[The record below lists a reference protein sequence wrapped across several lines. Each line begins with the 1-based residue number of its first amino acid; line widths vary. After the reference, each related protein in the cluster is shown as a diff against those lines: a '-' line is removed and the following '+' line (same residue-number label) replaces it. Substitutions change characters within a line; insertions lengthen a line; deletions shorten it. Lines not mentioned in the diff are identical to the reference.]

1 VSILYYFHTL
11 RYLTLKQILY
21 QILRRIYKPHIRSV
35 DIIPDKSP
43 ISSKFCMP
51 IEKDISIINYGE
63 FVFYGEFGNL
73 KDIGWEGSR
82 KEKLWRYNQHYFDDL
97 NAKNAS
103 RRKNIHIKHF
113 NNWILNCSNSRNF
126 GWDPYPLSLRI
137 VNWIKWDIKN
147 SYFSETLQNS
157 LYNQCRSLEQK
168 IEYHIS
174 GNHVFANAKALI
186 FAGCYFEGKKS
197 DKWLCKGYKILAH
210 EINVQIL
217 NDGGH
222 YELSPMYHAII
233 LEDVLDLLN
242 ILRAYKPKNSNS
254 TIKLLE
260 DVVLKMIMWLR
271 SMTFEDGGVSCFN
284 DSATN
289 ISASTCNILE
299 YAKRL
304 GFLNVKAQTTPDLFF
319 RHLKDSGYISTKNNK
334 FQLILDVAKLGPD
347 HLLAHA
353 HADSLSFELS
363 LGKQRVIVNSGTS
376 CYGFSVRRAFERTT
390 RAHNTVEIND
400 VSSSE
405 VWSSFRVARRAYP
418 TGLQIKNLQ
427 NNLSIKCSHTGYHWL
442 LGSPKHTRSW
452 LVDNKS
458 IIIKDEVSGKCDNAV
473 SRLIFHCNIKIK
485 QINDQIY
492 VLKIPNKKELTLQVN
507 KGLSSLVKWKHTDR
521 FGCLSDTTCLEIN
534 LVNGMSLVE
543 IK

>member
-1 VSILYYFHTL
+1 MSILYYFHTL
-11 RYLTLKQILY
+11 RYLTLKQIFY
-21 QILRRIYKPHIRSV
+21 QILRRLYKPHIRFI
-35 DIIPDKSP
+35 DIIPDICT
-43 ISSKFCMP
+43 ISSKFCTP
-51 IEKDISIINYGE
+51 IEKDISIINYGL

-73 KDIGWEGSR
+73 KDIGWEGSE

-103 RRKNIHIKHF
+103 HRKKIHIKLF
-113 NNWILNCSNSRNF
+113 NNWILDSSSGKNI

-147 SYFSETLQNS
+147 SYFSKTLQNS
-157 LYNQCRSLEQK
+157 LFNQCRSLEKK

-174 GNHVFANAKALI
+174 GNHIFANAKALI

-197 DKWLCKGYKILAH
+197 DRWLNKGFKILIH
-210 EINVQIL
+210 ELNVQIL
-217 NDGGH
+217 DDGGH
-222 YELSPMYHAII
+222 YELSPMYHAIF

-242 ILRAYKPKNSNS
+242 ILRAYKPKNSDS
-254 TIKLLE
+254 IIKLLE
-260 DVVLKMIMWLR
+260 DAVLKMIMWLR
-271 SMTFEDGGVSCFN
+271 FMTFEDGGVSCFN

-289 ISASTCNILE
+289 ISASTSNILE

-304 GFLNVKAQTTPDLFF
+304 GFLDAKTQITSNLFF
-319 RHLKDSGYISTKNNK
+319 RHLKDSGYISTKNDK
-334 FQLILDVAKLGPD
+334 FQLILDVARLGPD

-363 LGKQRVIVNSGTS
+363 LGTQRVIVNSGTS
-376 CYGFSVRRAFERTT
+376 CYGSSVRRAFERST
-390 RAHNTVEIND
+390 RAHNTVEING

-418 TGLQIKNLQ
+418 TDLQIKKLQ
-427 NNLSIKCSHTGYHWL
+427 NNLSIKCSHTGYYWL
-442 LGSPKHTRSW
+442 PGQPKHTRSW
-452 LVDNKS
+452 VTDNKR
-458 IIIKDEVSGKCDNAV
+458 ITIKDEVSGRCDNAT

-485 QINDQIY
+485 QVNDQIY
-492 VLKIPNKKELTLQVN
+492 LLKIPHKKELTLQVI
-507 KGLSSLVKWKHTDR
+507 KGLSSLVKWEHTDR
-521 FGCLSDTTCLEIN
+521 FGCLYNTQCLEIN
-534 LVNGMSLVE
+534 LVNGKSVVE